1 MASPAVRAV
10 LRLVVPAALLVGA
23 LAACTPP
30 PELNVNNA
38 GDAADAAPGDGTCAI
53 AGGGCT
59 LRAAIQEANARS
71 GADRITFA
79 LPGSGV
85 RTIQLASALP
95 ILNDRDG
102 GTTIDGTTQAGWAAN
117 TSGATITTKLTVQIR
132 GTGSAG
138 IDGIIAYSGGN
149 VIRGLSLYNLR
160 RAITFEGEA
169 ADGNRVVGSFVG
181 TDAAA
186 NFAHGAYAAPASG
199 VTISGG
205 ADANVIGGT
214 AVADRN
220 VLSGNAQAAVLVL
233 EVGSDD
239 NVVEGNL
246 IGLSPGGGRKVPNT
260 FGVDINR
267 GGARNR
273 VGGTSAAARNVISGN
288 RGGAVELSHDE
299 ATTGNQ
305 VLGNH
310 IGTDIAG
317 RQVLSYTGNGGW
329 GVQLQDHVV
338 GNTISANV
346 IGGNKNGGI
355 QVNGGAHGNTF
366 TGNWIGTSPQGDQ
379 LGNGGIT
386 PGGFGIYFDG
396 AAHDNVVGPS
406 NSIAYNLNSG
416 VGLGPDVAND
426 RNRITANAIWDNT
439 GLGINIAPLNGVNPN
454 DAGDADTGANEEL
467 NFPVLTSATR
477 SAVVGTACAG
487 CRVEVFES
495 DPDNSTYGQGRRYLG
510 AVTASGTGSFSYP
523 SPSVAVGAR
532 VTATATDAVG
542 NTSEFSQNR
551 LITS

>member
-1 MASPAVRAV
+1 M
-10 LRLVVPAALLVGA
+10 
-23 LAACTPP
+23 T
-30 PELNVNNA
+30 
-38 GDAADAAPGDGTCAI
+38 
-53 AGGGCT
+53 
-59 LRAAIQEANARS
+59 
-71 GADRITFA
+71 
-79 LPGSGV
+79 
-85 RTIQLASALP
+85 
-95 ILNDRDG
+95 
-102 GTTIDGTTQAGWAAN
+102 
-117 TSGATITTKLTVQIR
+117 
-132 GTGSAG
+132 
-138 IDGIIAYSGGN
+138 
-149 VIRGLSLYNLR
+149 
-160 RAITFEGEA
+160 
-169 ADGNRVVGSFVG
+169 
-181 TDAAA
+181 
-186 NFAHGAYAAPASG
+186 
-199 VTISGG
+199 
-205 ADANVIGGT
+205 
-214 AVADRN
+214 
-220 VLSGNAQAAVLVL
+220 
-233 EVGSDD
+233 
-239 NVVEGNL
+239 
-246 IGLSPGGGRKVPNT
+246 
-260 FGVDINR
+260 
-267 GGARNR
+267 
-273 VGGTSAAARNVISGN
+273 
-288 RGGAVELSHDE
+288 
-299 ATTGNQ
+299 
-305 VLGNH
+305 
-310 IGTDIAG
+310 
-317 RQVLSYTGNGGW
+317 
-329 GVQLQDHVV
+329 

-346 IGGNKNGGI
+346 IGGNKNGGV

-426 RNRITANAIWDNT
+426 RNRVTANAIWDNT